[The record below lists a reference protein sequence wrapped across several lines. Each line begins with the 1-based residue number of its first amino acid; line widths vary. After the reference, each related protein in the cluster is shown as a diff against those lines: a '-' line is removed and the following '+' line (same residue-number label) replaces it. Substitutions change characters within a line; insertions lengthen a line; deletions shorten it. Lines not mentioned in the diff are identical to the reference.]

1 MWQLSSALS
10 YLHAQNILHR
20 DLKPDNILLKS
31 TSEKHVI
38 VKLAD
43 FGMAKLLNKKSQNDY
58 LGFAYYVAPEVALVS

>member
-1 MWQLSSALS
+1 MWELSSALS

-31 TSEKHVI
+31 ASEKHVI

-43 FGMAKLLNKKSQNDY
+43 FGMAKLVKKKSQDDY
-58 LGFAYYVAPEVALVS
+58 LPFGCYWAQEVLVS